1 MNRQDVKQMP
11 SKRLRIRLN
20 LKRNQNKKANA
31 SSETLLEP
39 LQNQILAEAKQPVL
53 REHYAL
59 LEPYSRA
66 AMVEETGGGV
76 RYLLLEP
83 TLTKTDEAW
92 INQIKDILWDELT
105 MGVKEFN
112 DKKEAEEFLKKKVEE
127 TARRYKI
134 KVDPH
139 TLAKYQYYI
148 TRDFLNFGKIDGL
161 MRDDRIEDIS
171 CDGIN
176 IPIFVWHREYES
188 MSTNVIFK
196 TQDELENFILKI
208 AYLCNRQISLA
219 QPLLDGTLPD
229 GSRAQLTFGK
239 EVTPKGSTFTI
250 RKFKRSPLTITDL
263 ISYNTISP
271 ELGAYF
277 WFVMENRHSIMIG
290 GDIGGGKTTM
300 LNAFSLFIRPNLKI
314 VSIEDTQEIRLPHEN
329 WQMMVTRMG
338 LGTGAGAIGE
348 TGKGAIGMF
357 DLLRSAFRQ
366 RPDYIIVGEIRGEE
380 AYALFQAMSTGH
392 LGLTTIHAEHVQG
405 VLHRLT
411 TKPMNI
417 PHTLVENLDAIAI
430 VRRLATQTM
439 PIRRAISVSEML
451 GWDDRKNDFK
461 IHEVFRWDAKNDTY
475 EYSGRSFLMEEIAH
489 QYGYSLDQIQAELEK
504 RRVILNYMV
513 RKGIRTY
520 EDVSAVVM
528 DYFSNPDAVY
538 RKAKVS

>member
-1 MNRQDVKQMP
+1 MRLHWPNLKLKQKFRFKLRRKQDVKQNP
-11 SKRLRIRLN
+11 NSE
-20 LKRNQNKKANA
+20 LKL
-31 SSETLLEP
+31 ETVN
-39 LQNQILAEAKQPVL
+39 NQIVIEAAQPVF
-53 REHYAL
+53 REHYPL

-66 AMVEETGGGV
+66 AIVEEKGGQV

-105 MGVKEFN
+105 MGTKEFK
-112 DKKEAEEFLKKKVEE
+112 DKKESEEFLKKRVEE
-127 TARRYKI
+127 AALRYKI
-134 KVDPH
+134 TVDPH

-148 TRDFLNFGKIDGL
+148 TRDFLNFAKIDGM
-161 MRDDRIEDIS
+161 MRDERIEDIS
-171 CDGIN
+171 CDGVGV
-176 IPIFVWHREYES
+176 PIFAWHREYES
-188 MSTNVIFK
+188 MPTNVVFK
-196 TQDELENFILKI
+196 TQDELDNFILKI

-263 ISYNTISP
+263 IAYNTISP

-277 WFVMENRHSIMIG
+277 WFVIENRHSIMIG

-300 LNAFSLFIRPNLKI
+300 LNTFSLFIRPNLKI
-314 VSIEDTQEIRLPHEN
+314 VSIEDTQEIRLPHQN

-338 LGTGAGAIGE
+338 LGTGGGAIGE

-411 TKPMNI
+411 TRPMNI

-430 VRRLATQTM
+430 VRRLATETM
-439 PIRRAISVSEML
+439 PIRRTIQVCEML
-451 GWDDRKNDFK
+451 GWDDKKNDFK
-461 IHEVFRWDAKNDTY
+461 IHEAFHWDAKNDVY
-475 EYSGRSFLMEEIAH
+475 EYSGKSYLIEEIAK
-489 QYGYSLDQIQAELEK
+489 QWGYSLDEVQAELEK

-513 RKGIRTY
+513 RKNIRTY
-520 EDVSAVVM
+520 EDVSEVVM
-528 DYFSNPDAVY
+528 DYFSDPDAVY

>member
-1 MNRQDVKQMP
+1 MQRLQQIT
-11 SKRLRIRLN
+11 LRIKLIF
-20 LKRNQNKKANA
+20 KRKKDTKQNPDAEAKL
-31 SSETLLEP
+31 ETV
-39 LQNQILAEAKQPVL
+39 QNQIVVEVPQPVF
-53 REHYAL
+53 REHYPL

-66 AMVEETGGGV
+66 AIVEETGGRV

-92 INQIKDILWDELT
+92 IKQIKDILWDELT
-105 MGVKEFN
+105 MGVKEFK
-112 DKKEAEEFLKKKVEE
+112 DKKESEEFLKKRVEE
-127 TARRYKI
+127 AALRYKI
-134 KVDPH
+134 TVDPF

-148 TRDFLNFGKIDGL
+148 TRDFLNFGMIDGL

-176 IPIFVWHREYES
+176 IPIFAWHREYES
-188 MSTNVIFK
+188 MPTNITFK
-196 TQDELENFILKI
+196 TQDELDNFILKL

-277 WFVMENRHSIMIG
+277 WFVIENRHSIMIG

-300 LNAFSLFIRPNLKI
+300 LNTFSLFIRPNLKI

-338 LGTGAGAIGE
+338 LGTGGGAIGE
-348 TGKGAIGMF
+348 EGRGAIGMF

-430 VRRLATQTM
+430 VRRLASEAM
-439 PIRRAISVSEML
+439 PIRRTIQVCEML
-451 GWDDRKNDFK
+451 GWDEKKNDFK
-461 IHEVFRWDAKNDTY
+461 IHEVFHWDAKNDTY
-475 EYSGRSFLMEEIAH
+475 EYSGKSYLIEEIARQWGH
-489 QYGYSLDQIQAELEK
+489 ALEEIQAELEK
-504 RRVILNYMV
+504 RKVILNYMV

-528 DYFSNPDAVY
+528 DYFSDPDAVY

>member
-1 MNRQDVKQMP
+1 MQLKLKSLKFRISQNR
-11 SKRLRIRLN
+11 RLSR
-20 LKRNQNKKANA
+20 KGKAKAN
-31 SSETLLEP
+31 SEVKLEP
-39 LQNQILAEAKQPVL
+39 VQNHVTNSLTQPVF
-53 REHYAL
+53 REHYPL

-66 AMVEETGGGV
+66 AIVEETGGRV

-83 TLTKTDEAW
+83 TLTHADESW
-92 INQIKDILWDELT
+92 INQIKGILWDELT
-105 MGVKEFN
+105 MGIREFK
-112 DKKEAEEFLKKKVEE
+112 DKKEAEEFLKKKVED
-127 TARRYKI
+127 AALRYDI
-134 KVDPH
+134 TVDPF
-139 TLAKYQYYI
+139 TLEKYQYYI

-161 MRDDRIEDIS
+161 MRDERIEDIS

-176 IPIFVWHREYES
+176 VPIYVWHREYES
-188 MSTNVIFK
+188 MPSNIIFQ
-196 TQDELENFILKI
+196 TQDELENFILKL
-208 AYLCNRQISLA
+208 AYQCNRQISLA

-263 ISYNTISP
+263 INYKTLSA

-277 WFVMENRHSIMIG
+277 WMVMESRHSIMIG

-314 VSIEDTQEIRLPHEN
+314 CSIEDTQEIRLPHEN
-329 WQMMVTRMG
+329 WQMMVTRQG
-338 LGTGAGAIGE
+338 LGTGSGAMGE
-348 TGKGAIGMF
+348 TGKGSIGMF
-357 DLLRSAFRQ
+357 DLLRAAFRQ

-392 LGLTTIHAEHVQG
+392 LGLTTIHAEHIQG

-417 PHTLVENLDAIAI
+417 PHTLIENLDAIAI
-430 VRRLATQTM
+430 VRRLVVDTV
-439 PIRRAISVSEML
+439 PIRRTMSVCEML
-451 GWDDRKNDFK
+451 GWDDKKNDFK
-461 IHEVFRWDAKNDTY
+461 IHEAFSWDAKADAY
-475 EYSGRSFLMEEIAH
+475 GYSGKSYLMDEIAH
-489 QYGYSLDQIQAELEK
+489 QRGCSSDELETELEK
-504 RRVILNYMV
+504 RKVILNYMV

-528 DYFSNPDAVY
+528 SYFSDPDALY

>member
-1 MNRQDVKQMP
+1 MP
-11 SKRLRIRLN
+11 KRLRIRLQLN
-20 LKRNQNKKANA
+20 KKRNAKENQTPQAK
-31 SSETLLEP
+31 
-39 LQNQILAEAKQPVL
+39 LQNGPNQNNMLFGAAQPIF
-53 REHYAL
+53 REHYPL

-66 AMVEETGGGV
+66 AIVEETGGRV

-83 TLTKTDEAW
+83 TLTKADEEW
-92 INQIKDILWDELT
+92 INQIKGILWDELT
-105 MGVKEFN
+105 MGIKEFQ
-112 DKKEAEEFLKKKVEE
+112 DKKEAEEFLKKRVEE
-127 TARRYKI
+127 AAIRYKI
-134 KVDPH
+134 TVDPY

-161 MRDDRIEDIS
+161 MRDERIEDVS

-176 IPIFVWHREYES
+176 IPIYIWHREYES
-188 MSTNVIFK
+188 MSSNVVFK
-196 TQDELENFILKI
+196 TQDELENFILKL

-263 ISYNTISP
+263 INYKTLSP
-271 ELGAYF
+271 ELAAYF
-277 WFVMENRHSIMIG
+277 WMVMENRHSIMIG

-300 LNAFSLFIRPNLKI
+300 LNTFSLFIRPNLKI
-314 VSIEDTQEIRLPHEN
+314 CSIEDTQEIRLPHEN
-329 WQMMVTRMG
+329 WQMMVTRQG

-348 TGKGAIGMF
+348 TGKGSISMF
-357 DLLRSAFRQ
+357 DLLRAAFRQ

-392 LGLTTIHAEHVQG
+392 LGLTTIHAEHLQG

-430 VRRLATQTM
+430 VRRLVVETV
-439 PIRRAISVSEML
+439 PIRRTMSVSEML
-451 GWDDRKNDFK
+451 GWDEKKNDFK
-461 IHEVFRWDAKNDTY
+461 THEIFRWDAKNDAY
-475 EYSGRSFLMEEIAH
+475 EYSGRSYLMEEIA
-489 QYGYSLDQIQAELEK
+489 QQRGASSDEIQAELEK
-504 RRVILNYMV
+504 RKVILNYMV

-520 EDVSAVVM
+520 DDVSTVVM
-528 DYFSNPDAVY
+528 NYFSDPDALY

>member
-1 MNRQDVKQMP
+1 MQRLQQIT
-11 SKRLRIRLN
+11 LRIKLIF
-20 LKRNQNKKANA
+20 KRKKDTKQNPDAEAKL
-31 SSETLLEP
+31 ETV
-39 LQNQILAEAKQPVL
+39 QNQIVVEVPQPVF
-53 REHYAL
+53 REHYPL

-66 AMVEETGGGV
+66 AIVEETGGRV

-92 INQIKDILWDELT
+92 IKQIKDILWDELT
-105 MGVKEFN
+105 MGVKEFK
-112 DKKEAEEFLKKKVEE
+112 DKKESEEFLKKRVEE
-127 TARRYKI
+127 AALRYKI
-134 KVDPH
+134 TVDPF

-148 TRDFLNFGKIDGL
+148 TRDFLNFGMIDGL

-176 IPIFVWHREYES
+176 TPIFAWHREYES
-188 MSTNVIFK
+188 MPTNITFK
-196 TQDELENFILKI
+196 TQDELDNFILKL

-277 WFVMENRHSIMIG
+277 WFVIENRHSIMIG

-300 LNAFSLFIRPNLKI
+300 LNTFSLFIRPNLKI

-338 LGTGAGAIGE
+338 LGTGGGAIGE
-348 TGKGAIGMF
+348 EGRGAIGMF

-430 VRRLATQTM
+430 VRRLASEAM
-439 PIRRAISVSEML
+439 PIRRTIQVCEML
-451 GWDDRKNDFK
+451 GWDEKKNDFK
-461 IHEVFRWDAKNDTY
+461 IHEVFHWDAKNDTY
-475 EYSGRSFLMEEIAH
+475 EYSGKSYLIEEIARQWGH
-489 QYGYSLDQIQAELEK
+489 ALEEIQAELEK
-504 RRVILNYMV
+504 RKVILNYMV

-528 DYFSNPDAVY
+528 DYFSDPDAVY